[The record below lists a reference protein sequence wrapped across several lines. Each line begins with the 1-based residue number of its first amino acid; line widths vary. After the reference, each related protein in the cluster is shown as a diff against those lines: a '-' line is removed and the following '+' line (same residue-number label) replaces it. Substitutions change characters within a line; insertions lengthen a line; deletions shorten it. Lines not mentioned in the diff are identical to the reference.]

1 MTAEAWMIVAIVAA
15 ALFIIALG
23 AWIYA
28 ARARSRDAGPGR
40 HRTEDAIASMR
51 SELDSVKDRGRLL
64 EERFERY
71 ERNQVEMRDALNG
84 MREDVDAR
92 LTRVSSQDTANRELQ
107 EQIHE
112 IRKEH
117 QVLMERDERHERRVL
132 ELQEQLGTLTTD
144 LSRSRRDGSRVRT

>member
-1 MTAEAWMIVAIVAA
+1 MTAEAWMIVAIIAA
-15 ALFIIALG
+15 ALFIIAVG

-28 ARARSRDAGPGR
+28 SKARGR
-40 HRTEDAIASMR
+40 HGGHSRRTEDEVAALR
-51 SELDSVKDRGRLL
+51 SEFDSMKDRGRLL

-71 ERNQVEMRDALNG
+71 ERSQVETRDALDG
-84 MREDVDAR
+84 IREDVDAR
-92 LTRVSSQDTANRELQ
+92 LTRASSQDTAHRELQ

-132 ELQEQLGTLTTD
+132 ELQEQLGALRTE
-144 LSRSRRDGSRVRT
+144 LSTRRDGSKVRA